1 MRLKI
6 KAFLCVTMIL
16 AGQFMDPAA
25 QHKESCLAP
34 AVDRGTMPSYAVASK
49 ISYLGM
55 QSCMSASLDATPLNR
70 LLPSFLLAEVWPLGQ
85 AIEASIAIT
94 RQANTDPALKNFAES
109 RLGLELR
116 GLRLYWDPR
125 STPPGYYSTI
135 ATKFDAPGAKY
146 YDDNAWLGLVM
157 VELYKIYG
165 QKWMLDRAVEIV
177 DFDMYGAVGSTTYAK
192 PGGVFWTQAP
202 GNFYRASVSTAGS
215 VQLALELYRVT
226 NNSTYLNFAIAAYDW
241 VSKYL
246 KGPEGL
252 YHDGLNEDG
261 SISPVY
267 YSYNQGLMVADGA
280 LLFEVT
286 GKHQYLSDAEVL
298 AAAALDYFA
307 AGTRLIDEDPIF
319 MAIFFRNLML
329 LDALGG
335 HSNYRPLMELYAHD
349 LWTNLNS
356 MGMLI
361 HKGTAS
367 WLSQAAVVQV
377 FADLSRPA
385 ADFLP
390 LCFAANP

>member
-6 KAFLCVTMIL
+6 KALLCVTMIV
-16 AGQFMDPAA
+16 AGLIMDPAA
-25 QHKESCLAP
+25 QLKESCLAP
-34 AVDRGTMPSYAVASK
+34 AVDRGTMPSYATASE
-49 ISYLGM
+49 ISYLGL
-55 QSCMSASLDATPLNR
+55 QSCMSANFDATPLNR
-70 LLPSFLLAEVWPLGQ
+70 LLPSFLLAEAWPLGQ
-85 AIEASIAIT
+85 AIEASIAMT
-94 RQANTDPALKNFAES
+94 REANTDPGVKKFAER
-109 RLGLELR
+109 RLGFELS
-116 GLRLYWDPR
+116 GLSLYWDQR
-125 STPPGYYSTI
+125 SNPPGYYSTI
-135 ATKFDAPGAKY
+135 ATMFDPPGAKY

-157 VELYKIYG
+157 VELYNIYG
-165 QKWMLDRAVEIV
+165 QKWMLDRAAEIL
-177 DFDMYGAVGSTTYAK
+177 DFDMFGAVGTTTYAK

-202 GNFYRASVSTAGS
+202 GNFYRASVSTAGA
-215 VQLALELYRVT
+215 VQLALEMYRVT
-226 NNSTYLNFAIAAYDW
+226 NNSEYLKFAIAAYDW

-280 LLFEVT
+280 LLFEAT
-286 GKHQYLSDAEVL
+286 GNHQHLSDAEVL
-298 AAAALDYFA
+298 AATALDYFA

-319 MAIFFRNLML
+319 MAIFFRDLML
-329 LDALGG
+329 LDAVGG

-349 LWTNLNS
+349 LWKNLNS

-361 HKGTAS
+361 HKGS
-367 WLSQAAVVQV
+367 PSRLSQAAVVQV

-390 LCFAANP
+390 RCFAADS